1 MGQVIASVTDMQQA
15 AAAFRL
21 AGKRIGLVPTM
32 GALHEGHLSLIRIA
46 RSNADI
52 VVTSVFVNPAQFGPS
67 EDFAQYPRNL
77 ESDASLAFEA
87 GADLVFAPSV
97 EEIYPT
103 GFQTHV
109 DVGILGTVLEGRSRP
124 GHFRGV
130 ATVVAKLFLATIP
143 HCAVFGRKDAQQV
156 VVIRAMVRD
165 LSFPVEIIAAP
176 IVRETDGLA
185 MSSRNVYLNPQ
196 QRKEATVLH
205 RSIQLAEHRI
215 RNGER
220 NSSSIIASM
229 RSLIEKESTGVIDYI
244 SLAHVDTLSEY
255 SVLATGDPVL
265 ISMAVRFGTIRLIDN
280 NTVTV

>member
-1 MGQVIASVTDMQQA
+1 
-15 AAAFRL
+15 
-21 AGKRIGLVPTM
+21 
-32 GALHEGHLSLIRIA
+32 
-46 RSNADI
+46 
-52 VVTSVFVNPAQFGPS
+52 
-67 EDFAQYPRNL
+67 
-77 ESDASLAFEA
+77 
-87 GADLVFAPSV
+87 
-97 EEIYPT
+97 
-103 GFQTHV
+103 
-109 DVGILGTVLEGRSRP
+109 
-124 GHFRGV
+124 
-130 ATVVAKLFLATIP
+130 
-143 HCAVFGRKDAQQV
+143 
-156 VVIRAMVRD
+156 VIRAMVRD